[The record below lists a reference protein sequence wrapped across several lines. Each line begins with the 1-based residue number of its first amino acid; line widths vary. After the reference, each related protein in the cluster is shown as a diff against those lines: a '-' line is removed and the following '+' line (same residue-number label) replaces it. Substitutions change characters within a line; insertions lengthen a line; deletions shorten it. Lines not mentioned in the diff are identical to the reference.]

1 MAHETNIIIIGVTV
15 GVAIGI
21 LVASC
26 AFIAIRLYRKR
37 SDVVYRSREF
47 SGATLPIRAN
57 GIDASIDSSASIS
70 VSDIGHSLHLV
81 GKANT
86 HWNLRRHQGKDALS
100 SLSGI
105 PIYLFK
111 DIQKATQNF
120 TTILGEGSFGPVYR
134 AVMPTNEVVA
144 VKVLANNS
152 KQGEREFQTEV
163 LLLSR
168 LHHRNLVNLLG
179 YCVDKGQLMLIY
191 EFMSNGSLASH
202 LYGDGPRNLSWEE
215 RLLIAL
221 DISHGIEYL
230 HEGAVPPVIH
240 RDLKSA
246 NILLDKSMRAKVA
259 DFGLSKEEVFDGR
272 KSTLKGTYGY
282 MDPDYVSTNK
292 YTKKSDIYSFGIILF
307 ELITAIN
314 PQQGLMDYIN
324 LAEIGGNGK
333 ADWDEIVD
341 NKLVGRSN
349 PDEVRLLADIAYRC
363 LHKSPKK
370 RPSIA
375 DVTVA
380 ISRIE
385 RRSLS
390 KENTMSMRRST
401 DAYGV
406 LKRIELQQV
415 DMNHLASI
423 KESSSPHLASIKE
436 SSSPHLASMKGSP
449 SPIV

>member
-1 MAHETNIIIIGVTV
+1 MANQTDIIIIGVSV
-15 GVAIGI
+15 GVAIGV

-26 AFIAIRLYRKR
+26 AFFTLRYYRKR
-37 SDVVYRSREF
+37 SDALHHSSERSAA
-47 SGATLPIRAN
+47 SLPIRVN
-57 GIDASIDSSASIS
+57 GIGTSMDSSASIS
-70 VSDIGHSLHLV
+70 VSEIGHGLYPV

-86 HWNLRRHQGKDALS
+86 HWSVQGHQGKDAFS

-105 PIYLFK
+105 PRYLYK

-120 TTILGEGSFGPVYR
+120 TTILGEGSFGPVYK

-179 YCVDKGQLMLIY
+179 YCVDKGERMLIY
-191 EFMSNGSLASH
+191 EFMTNGSLDGL

-221 DISHGIEYL
+221 DISRGIEYL

-240 RDLKSA
+240 RDLKSS
-246 NILLDKSMRAKVA
+246 NILLDKSMSAKVA

-292 YTKKSDIYSFGIILF
+292 YTKKSDVYSFGIILF

-324 LAEIGGNGK
+324 LAGMGGSEK

-341 NKLVGRSN
+341 SKLVGKSN
-349 PDEVRLLADIAYRC
+349 SDEVRLLADIAYRC
-363 LHKSPKK
+363 LHKTPKK

-380 ISRIE
+380 IARIG
-385 RRSLS
+385 RRSLT
-390 KENTMSMRRST
+390 KEDTMMRSL
-401 DAYGV
+401 DSFGI
-406 LKRIELQQV
+406 LKRIELQRV
-415 DMNHLASI
+415 EMNSLTSI
-423 KESSSPHLASIKE
+423 KESP
-436 SSSPHLASMKGSP
+436 PV
-449 SPIV
+449 IV